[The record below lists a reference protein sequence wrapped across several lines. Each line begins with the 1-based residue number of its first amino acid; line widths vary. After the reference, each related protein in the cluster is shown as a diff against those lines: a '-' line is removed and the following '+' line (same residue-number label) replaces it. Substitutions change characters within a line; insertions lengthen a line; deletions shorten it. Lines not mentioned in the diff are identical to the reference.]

1 MEELMR
7 ERREKELKCMQAQG
21 RMEDIKSSLKV
32 KQDIFGQS
40 KDYEQSLQNQLKAAF
55 NETNALTMQNR
66 TLKAAASENEDVR
79 QRLLEAR

>member
-1 MEELMR
+1 M
-7 ERREKELKCMQAQG
+7 
-21 RMEDIKSSLKV
+21 

-79 QRLLEAR
+79 QRLLEARQDRDRLQNEFNVIMQQPFFKKQSDDTGMR

>member
-1 MEELMR
+1 
-7 ERREKELKCMQAQG
+7 
-21 RMEDIKSSLKV
+21 MEDIKASLKV

-66 TLKAAASENEDVR
+66 TLKASASENEDVR